1 MENQKIKEEILEEE
15 VEKQTEFVEE
25 ETKENVEEPQL
36 TEEQIQKI
44 EEEKRIREEFNKEEG
59 IQFQQTI
66 TKDDAFNFN
75 MYLLKNPSNFTRRI
89 FTGLLGLIL
98 IIFIIV
104 NKDMYWLIIFGI
116 LMIIY
121 SVFFY
126 GPLQKYLTKKMF
138 NKKEFNDLKINV
150 KFASK
155 IMYELDDEQSSP
167 LVDYGIIYKVVE
179 TNDYI
184 FLHID
189 IYSIMIIKLSD
200 CSQKDE
206 LRNML
211 KEKFQEKY
219 KSKTK

>member
-66 TKDDAFNFN
+66 TKNDAINFN

-104 NKDMYWLIIFGI
+104 NKDMYWLIIFGV

-126 GPLQKYLTKKMF
+126 GPLQKYLTKRMF

-150 KFASK
+150 K
-155 IMYELDDEQSSP
+155 
-167 LVDYGIIYKVVE
+167 
-179 TNDYI
+179 
-184 FLHID
+184 
-189 IYSIMIIKLSD
+189 
-200 CSQKDE
+200 CS
-206 LRNML
+206 
-211 KEKFQEKY
+211 Y
-219 KSKTK
+219 AG